1 MKLLFVALL
10 FIGTT
15 AHAFPMRLEW
25 DATTTMTD
33 GSPAKN
39 IKYRLYRRN
48 AVPSTAKWFKVV
60 ETFNTYYTAQVLQYG
75 KFIYRVTAF
84 NDKGESVPSIE
95 LPIAIELCAREDK

>member
-1 MKLLFVALL
+1 MKLIFLALL
-10 FIGTT
+10 LLSSS
-15 AHAFPMRLEW
+15 AYAFPMRLEW

-33 GSPAKN
+33 GSPATS

-84 NDKGESVPSIE
+84 NDKGESVPSNE